1 MSAKKISGTVQ
12 TWESRELGADEAH
25 VRKAPAELTKEI
37 EDSLGLQMISIRLNT
52 ELIDSFKMLAS
63 YHGIGYQPL
72 MRDALHRFAES
83 EMKNIVRGVVESQK
97 NYQPRAKAKK
107 AA

>member
-1 MSAKKISGTVQ
+1 MSAQKINGTAQ
-12 TWESRELGADEAH
+12 AWESRELGADEAH
-25 VRKAPAELTKEI
+25 VRKASPELTKEI
-37 EDSLGLQMISIRLNT
+37 DDSLGLQMISIRLNK
-52 ELIDSFKMLAS
+52 ELIDSFKVIAS

-97 NYQPRAKAKK
+97 NSQPLAKARK